1 MPAGHAIRLGCR
13 LFLHIRGIDVLP
25 PFLNKGRRETYR
37 DRGADADF
45 TLQIETASVRF
56 DQGLGQWQAKA
67 RPLVLAAE
75 IAVDLAELRQR
86 LWNVF
91 RRNANS
97 CVHDLEYEATVGAAP
112 AVT

>member
-1 MPAGHAIRLGCR
+1 MP
-13 LFLHIRGIDVLP
+13 
-25 PFLNKGRRETYR
+25 
-37 DRGADADF
+37 
-45 TLQIETASVRF
+45 ASVRF

-91 RRNANS
+91 RRDANS
-97 CVHDLEYEATVGAAP
+97 RVHDLEHEATVGAAP
-112 AVT
+112 RPHRDLTTSIGELDRIGQ